1 MTETK
6 DSAPAVPPADAPRDA
21 DGASA
26 NAGHAATAASTPA
39 PSSEAA
45 PSNEAAPSAEAV
57 SAPRAEASPAV
68 SPATVAA
75 VAAPAATPVSDALTA
90 ARAAAEWRVI
100 GETVP
105 GASHLRAGI
114 PNQDAILHVRQS
126 SARLPVIVSI
136 SDGHGSHKCFRSD
149 RGSRFAVR
157 IGADLL
163 DELINGRHA
172 ALPPTEIES
181 KVRESLPAEF
191 IRRWRK
197 TVEADLKREPF
208 REEEFTRMI
217 EKDGEKARRLVEA
230 NPHLAYG
237 ATSLSFLLTPT
248 YALYLQLGDGEMVT
262 VSERGE
268 VAPTLPE
275 DARLLANETTSL
287 CLDKAAADFRF
298 AVHPHGADDL
308 PALILLT
315 TDGYYNSFSTKAG
328 FYQVGSDLL
337 QMLREPDG
345 FGTVNRSVK
354 GWLEEATAAGSG
366 DDCTL
371 AIICRMDA
379 LTASPSSTNTTSS
392 NATNGAAPDAS
403 SIASSQASPA
413 ATTQNA
419 SSPTPSASGDAPRHS
434 GPSDKPGL
442 PDAPVAP
449 AAPDASAASTSAA
462 SHEQSATPK
471 TA

>member
-1 MTETK
+1 MTDSTET
-6 DSAPAVPPADAPRDA
+6 SHAQPADAPPEAKDA
-21 DGASA
+21 KAGAAGATTEASA
-26 NAGHAATAASTPA
+26 ASKEAGSSAPPNAPTLPDTSMSPDT
-39 PSSEAA
+39 S
-45 PSNEAAPSAEAV
+45 APSAEAA
-57 SAPRAEASPAV
+57 SAPRVESP
-68 SPATVAA
+68 PQAA
-75 VAAPAATPVSDALTA
+75 PVSDALVA
-90 ARAAAEWRVI
+90 ERAAAEWRVI

-136 SDGHGSHKCFRSD
+136 SDGHGSNKCFRSD

-172 ALPPTEIES
+172 ALPPAEMEDR
-181 KVRESLPAEF
+181 VRQTLPAEF
-191 IRRWRK
+191 IRRWRAA
-197 TVEADLKREPF
+197 VEADLKREPF
-208 REEEFTRMI
+208 REEEFARMVQ
-217 EKDGEKARRLVEA
+217 KDGANARRLVEA
-230 NPHLAYG
+230 NPYLAYG
-237 ATSLSFLLTPT
+237 ATSLSFLLTPS

-262 VSERGE
+262 VSAQGE
-268 VAPTLPE
+268 IGHPLPE
-275 DARLLANETTSL
+275 DSRLLANETTSL

-298 AVHPHGADDL
+298 AVHPHGAGDL

-315 TDGYYNSFSTKAG
+315 TDGYYNSFSTIAG
-328 FYQVGSDLL
+328 FHQVGSDLL

-371 AIICRMDA
+371 AIVCRMDA
-379 LTASPSSTNTTSS
+379 LTASPSSSDTTS
-392 NATNGAAPDAS
+392 TGAP
-403 SIASSQASPA
+403 PA
-413 ATTQNA
+413 V
-419 SSPTPSASGDAPRHS
+419 PTP
-434 GPSDKPGL
+434 
-442 PDAPVAP
+442 
-449 AAPDASAASTSAA
+449 AA
-462 SHEQSATPK
+462 SHEQSSTPK

>member
-1 MTETK
+1 MADKTETTPAERIGEVATGA
-6 DSAPAVPPADAPRDA
+6 DRAGAEHVATAEGADTPTPPIDAPAQPV
-21 DGASA
+21 
-26 NAGHAATAASTPA
+26 
-39 PSSEAA
+39 EL
-45 PSNEAAPSAEAV
+45 E
-57 SAPRAEASPAV
+57 
-68 SPATVAA
+68 
-75 VAAPAATPVSDALTA
+75 AAPAADPKRQAASVGDALVA
-90 ARAAAEWRVI
+90 SRAGAEWRVI

-114 PNQDAILHVRQS
+114 PNQDAIRYVRQS

-136 SDGHGSHKCFRSD
+136 SDGHGSNKCFRSD

-157 IGADLL
+157 VGADLL

-172 ALPPTEIES
+172 ALPPTEIDG
-181 KVRESLPAEF
+181 KLRESLTAEF

-197 TVEADLKREPF
+197 AVDFDLKREPF

-248 YALYLQLGDGEMVT
+248 YALYLQLGDGEMIT

-268 VAPTLPE
+268 IGHPLPE
-275 DARLLANETTSL
+275 DSRLLANETTSL
-287 CLDKAAADFRF
+287 CLDKAASDFRL
-298 AVHPHGADDL
+298 AVCPHGDGDL
-308 PALILLT
+308 PALILMT
-315 TDGYYNSFSTKAG
+315 TDGYYNSFSTAAG
-328 FYQVGSDLL
+328 FYQVGSDLI
-337 QMLREPDG
+337 QMLRERDG
-345 FGTVNRSVK
+345 FGTVNRGIK

-379 LTASPSSTNTTSS
+379 LQADSSSGEMASTDAPADAPPS
-392 NATNGAAPDAS
+392 AA
-403 SIASSQASPA
+403 ASPA
-413 ATTQNA
+413 ELPPAQNTVPPVTGTTA
-419 SSPTPSASGDAPRHS
+419 AHTP
-434 GPSDKPGL
+434 
-442 PDAPVAP
+442 
-449 AAPDASAASTSAA
+449 AA

-471 TA
+471 TG

>member
-1 MTETK
+1 MTDSTET
-6 DSAPAVPPADAPRDA
+6 APAGLPADAPRAASETVANPAHTAAIEASTPPPSNDA
-21 DGASA
+21 AQPA
-26 NAGHAATAASTPA
+26 EAATATPVNAPPEPA
-39 PSSEAA
+39 PA
-45 PSNEAAPSAEAV
+45 
-57 SAPRAEASPAV
+57 
-68 SPATVAA
+68 
-75 VAAPAATPVSDALTA
+75 SDALIA

-114 PNQDAILHVRQS
+114 PNQDAIFQVRES
-126 SARLPVIVSI
+126 SARLPIIVSV
-136 SDGHGSHKCFRSD
+136 SDGHGSNKCFRSH

-157 IGADLL
+157 IGARLL

-181 KVRESLPAEF
+181 RVRETLPAEF
-191 IRRWRK
+191 VKRWRAA
-197 TVEADLKREPF
+197 VDADLKREPF

-248 YALYLQLGDGEMVT
+248 YALYLQLGDGEMIN
-262 VSERGE
+262 VSEQGE
-268 VAPTLPE
+268 IAQPLPA

-287 CLDKAAADFRF
+287 CLERAADDFRF
-298 AVHPHGADDL
+298 AVHPHGAGNL

-315 TDGYYNSFSTKAG
+315 TDGYYNSFSTTAG
-328 FYQVGSDLL
+328 FHQVGGDLL
-337 QMLREPDG
+337 QMLREEDG

-379 LTASPSSTNTTSS
+379 LKASPSTSDTTS
-392 NATNGAAPDAS
+392 NTIAPDAS
-403 SIASSQASPA
+403 PAAPSQA
-413 ATTQNA
+413 
-419 SSPTPSASGDAPRHS
+419 PSATGDAPHN
-434 GPSDKPGL
+434 
-442 PDAPVAP
+442 PDAPDAP
-449 AAPDASAASTSAA
+449 AAPAVPDASATPGASSAA
-462 SHEQSATPK
+462 SPATSHEQSATPK

>member
-1 MTETK
+1 MTDTTEN
-6 DSAPAVPPADAPRDA
+6 AAAGQPADTPSEAS
-21 DGASA
+21 GAEA
-26 NAGHAATAASTPA
+26 QTARAAAATEASKPA
-39 PSSEAA
+39 PSNDAA
-45 PSNEAAPSAEAV
+45 QTGEVAPP
-57 SAPRAEASPAV
+57 APVDAPPRPA
-68 SPATVAA
+68 
-75 VAAPAATPVSDALTA
+75 PVSDALIA
-90 ARAAAEWRVI
+90 ERAAAEWRVI

-136 SDGHGSHKCFRSD
+136 SDGHGSNKCFRSH

-163 DELINGRHA
+163 DELIHGRHA
-172 ALPPTEIES
+172 ALPPAEIES
-181 KVRESLPAEF
+181 RVRESLPAEF

-197 TVEADLKREPF
+197 AVEADLKREPF
-208 REEEFTRMI
+208 REEEFARMI
-217 EKDGEKARRLVEA
+217 EKDGERARGLVEA
-230 NPHLAYG
+230 NPYLAYG

-248 YALYLQLGDGEMVT
+248 YALYLQLGDGEMIT

-268 VAPTLPE
+268 TAPTLPE

-287 CLDKAAADFRF
+287 CLEKAADDFRF
-298 AVHPHGADDL
+298 AIHPHGAGDL

-315 TDGYYNSFSTKAG
+315 TDGYYNSFSTTAG
-328 FYQVGSDLL
+328 FHQVGSDLL
-337 QMLREPDG
+337 QMLREEDG

-379 LTASPSSTNTTSS
+379 LKASPSSTNATS
-392 NATNGAAPDAS
+392 GASHNSPP
-403 SIASSQASPA
+403 SPA
-413 ATTQNA
+413 APPQT
-419 SSPTPSASGDAPRHS
+419 SSASNDAPHN
-434 GPSDKPGL
+434 SD
-442 PDAPVAP
+442 AR
-449 AAPDASAASTSAA
+449 DASATHGASPESTLATA
-462 SHEQSATPK
+462 HEQSATPK